1 MYSDESVCRE
11 VDAMMDKR
19 TKLITE
25 LKNQYPIEILITKTF
40 PPAHSILSGR
50 LWLL

>member
-25 LKNQYPIEILITKTF
+25 LKNHPIKYF
-40 PPAHSILSGR
+40 GKGV
-50 LWLL
+50 